1 MDNSQN
7 SSLAVRDPFPGGE
20 NINLFFNCFER
31 SIVKFRETLFE
42 EEGLA
47 KTL

>member
-31 SIVKFRETLFE
+31 SYE
-42 EEGLA
+42 EKWVGDSRKRFYSEI
-47 KTL
+47 